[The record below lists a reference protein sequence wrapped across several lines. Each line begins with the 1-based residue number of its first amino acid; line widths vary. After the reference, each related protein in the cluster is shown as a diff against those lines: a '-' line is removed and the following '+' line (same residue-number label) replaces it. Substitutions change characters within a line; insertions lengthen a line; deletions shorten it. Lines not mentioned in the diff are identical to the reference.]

1 MIHIF
6 LQGRIT
12 LGHSKKPFCKYIQAV
27 VMGDKM
33 QDIRAKL
40 DKNNLTPEQQVACLL
55 NQATD
60 RNILGRVWIGWEP
73 WM

>member
-1 MIHIF
+1 
-6 LQGRIT
+6 
-12 LGHSKKPFCKYIQAV
+12 
-27 VMGDKM
+27 MGDKV

-40 DKNNLTPEQQVACLL
+40 DKKNLSPEQQVACLL

-60 RNILGRVWIGWEP
+60 RNILGRVWAGWEP